1 MLQASLRSGAAD
13 RRAVFEVFAR
23 HLPHGRRYGVVAGT
37 GRLLDAI
44 ERFRFGPADL
54 EFLGG
59 AGIVDEPTLAFL
71 ESYRFSGNI
80 WGYSE
85 GDCYFPGSPIL
96 VVEGT
101 FAEAVLLETVT
112 LSILNHDCAIASAA
126 SRMVTAAGDRPLIE
140 MGSRRTHERAAV
152 ASARAAYIAGFT
164 STSNLAARYEF
175 GIPSAGTSAHAFT
188 LIHDSERHAFASQLE
203 SLGKGTTL
211 LVDTYDVPRAVR
223 TAVEVAGGELGAIRI
238 DSGDLPVLARQV
250 RDLLDELG
258 ATKTRIVLT
267 GDLDEYSIA
276 ALGAV
281 PVDGYGVG
289 TSLVTGSGAPT
300 AALVY
305 KLVARASASEAGV
318 MEPVAK
324 RSVGKPGRGGRKWA
338 VRHRD
343 QQGTALS
350 ERVSLLPPEPGPLD
364 RELLVPLVETGEVVS
379 RPGAE
384 EARAQHRAALAELP
398 PYALQLSRGYPA
410 IPTVF
415 DPNGD
420 EVLGLG
426 PGWAGLR
433 LGSVRARSQ
442 LRRAVRSAYV
452 IRPTGL
458 TCGRGDARDARC
470 RWLRSSSEIAW
481 WFRASWLI
489 WCTMIPRIHRQ
500 ARINHAN
507 WLVTGRLGRH
517 VAADASGAQVAQDSA
532 EGAGE
537 VVCAREGRAV
547 FVNKTSSLDK
557 VGNRSA

>member
-1 MLQASLRSGAAD
+1 MNHQPATSSATPGTALLTDHYELTMLQASLRSGAAD
-13 RRAVFEVFAR
+13 RKAVFEVFAR

-44 ERFRFGPADL
+44 GRFRFGPADL

-71 ESYRFSGNI
+71 ESYRFGGNI

-126 SRMVTAAGDRPLIE
+126 SRMATAAGDRPLIE

-152 ASARAAYIAGFT
+152 ASARAAYIAGFA
-164 STSNLAARYEF
+164 STSNLRARYEH

-188 LIHDSERHAFASQLE
+188 LVHDSERHAFSTQLE
-203 SLGKGTTL
+203 ALGKATTL
-211 LVDTYDVPRAVR
+211 LVDTYDVARAVR
-223 TAVEVAGGELGAIRI
+223 TAVAVAGRGLGAVRI
-238 DSGDLPVLARQV
+238 DSGDLPALAKQV
-250 RDLLDELG
+250 RSLLDELG
-258 ATKTRIVLT
+258 AEHTRIILT

-305 KLVARASASEAGV
+305 KLVARASDPGPRGV
-318 MEPVAK
+318 LEPVAK

-343 QQGTALS
+343 EHGTALA
-350 ERVSLLPPEPGPLD
+350 ERISLSPPETGPLD
-364 RELLVPLVETGEVVS
+364 RELLVPLVMAGEIVG
-379 RPGAE
+379 R
-384 EARAQHRAALAELP
+384 EAASAARERHREALAELP

-415 DPNGD
+415 EPDG
-420 EVLGLG
+420 
-426 PGWAGLR
+426 
-433 LGSVRARSQ
+433 
-442 LRRAVRSAYV
+442 
-452 IRPTGL
+452 
-458 TCGRGDARDARC
+458 
-470 RWLRSSSEIAW
+470 
-481 WFRASWLI
+481 
-489 WCTMIPRIHRQ
+489 
-500 ARINHAN
+500 
-507 WLVTGRLGRH
+507 
-517 VAADASGAQVAQDSA
+517 
-532 EGAGE
+532 GE
-537 VVCAREGRAV
+537 E
-547 FVNKTSSLDK
+547 
-557 VGNRSA
+557 